1 MGGIDE
7 MSDAPRTGTPTLFV
21 FGGLPGTGKTELSQA
36 LARRLRA
43 VHLRIDTV
51 EQALRDEGH
60 DVTGPEGYVVACQL
74 ARDNLRLG
82 LSVVADAVNPIA
94 WTRQSW
100 RQVATD
106 AGVRC
111 CEIEVV
117 CSDEAEHRRRV
128 ESRAS
133 TVPGLRLPSWQEVLD
148 RDYEPWPEAAIVVDT
163 AGETPGQSQARL
175 ARALAELGIPTW

>member
-1 MGGIDE
+1 
-7 MSDAPRTGTPTLFV
+7 MSDGSRTEDSMLFV
-21 FGGLPGTGKTELSQA
+21 FGGLPGVGKTELSQG
-36 LARRLRA
+36 LARRRRA
-43 VHLRIDTV
+43 VHLRVDTI
-51 EQALRDEGH
+51 EQTLRDQGQT
-60 DVTGPEGYVVACQL
+60 VTGPEGYVVAYRL

-94 WTRQSW
+94 LTRRAW
-100 RQVATD
+100 REVAAD

-133 TVPGLRLPSWQEVLD
+133 TVPGLRPPAWQEVLE
-148 RDYEPWPEAAIVVDT
+148 REYEPWPEAAIVVDT
-163 AGETPGQSQARL
+163 AGETPAGSRAAL
-175 ARALAELGIPTW
+175 ARALAELGISA